1 MKLEELLKDED
12 LIKIANKAAQQ
23 FSEKLSQDEIKN
35 CITGAMWSAS
45 NNYRSDKKTKF
56 STYLYKGVFFECL
69 KQLKT
74 NEKCVGLTNR
84 EFVGHVI
91 PQKSINSIELMDE
104 IKVCQDPDLII
115 EKFFYNA
122 TLKDMADKRGV
133 SKETIRFKLKKNI
146 NFLKSRLS

>member
-1 MKLEELLKDED
+1 MKLEEALNNQD
-12 LIKIANKAAQQ
+12 LVKIANKAGQQ
-23 FSEKLSQDEIKN
+23 FSDKLTQDEIKN
-35 CITGAMWSAS
+35 CIMGAMWSAS
-45 NNYRSDKKTKF
+45 NNYNKSKNTKF

-74 NEKCVGLTNR
+74 NQKCVGLTNR

-91 PQKSINSIELMDE
+91 PQQYINNIELMDE
-104 IKVCQDPDLII
+104 IKACQDPDLII

-122 TLKDMADKRGV
+122 TLKDMAEKRGV

>member
-1 MKLEELLKDED
+1 MKLEDVLEDQD

-35 CITGAMWSAS
+35 CILGAMWSAS
-45 NNYRSDKKTKF
+45 NNYKEGKKTKF

-69 KQLKT
+69 KQLKM
-74 NEKCVGLTNR
+74 NEKSIGFTNR
-84 EFVGHVI
+84 EFVGHVV
-91 PQKSINSIELMDE
+91 PQKSIDNIELMDE
-104 IKVCQDPDLII
+104 INACQDPDIII
-115 EKFFYNA
+115 EKFFFNS
-122 TLKDMADKRGV
+122 TLKDMAKKRGV